1 MRLFDRKAGA
11 EATVFAEAQ
20 ALLDD
25 GMAFDDV
32 LDLFSAEASWLEPLL
47 RTTTGMRQAVAAE
60 QPSYYFEASLK
71 QKFLA
76 AARRED
82 RTAPLPVLPA
92 PSRAPISPRTGLRT
106 AFAGSA
112 VAGVAAAIGAL
123 TLGFVTSDD
132 AVPGDW
138 NYAFKLANE
147 RLEYSL
153 SRGDQRIDV
162 QLGQTE
168 ARVRELQVLS
178 SSGAVSPADI
188 QRLQDD
194 ARELE
199 KLARS
204 NQLDEIQRGRI
215 EVITGSSVKVLE
227 GVAQKQPD
235 LQPAVV
241 TTITTVNDT
250 AMAAGVGGAATVEP
264 LPALTPAPTATPK
277 PDSDTSSSTAGTAT
291 PAPGTATASPT
302 STPSPTATATAHDSD
317 TSSTVTVTPPPPSS
331 TPAP

>member
-194 ARELE
+194 ARDLD

-250 AMAAGVGGAATVEP
+250 ALAAGIGGGTTTIEP
-264 LPALTPAPTATPK
+264 LPTVTPTPTATPT
-277 PDSDTSSSTAGTAT
+277 PDSDTSSKPSPEATVSPSATATGTAAPTGTSTAAPTAT
-291 PAPGTATASPT
+291 PSP
-302 STPSPTATATAHDSD
+302 DSD
-317 TSSTVTVTPPPPSS
+317 THSTVSPPATP
-331 TPAP
+331 TP

>member
-162 QLGQTE
+162 QLGHT
-168 ARVRELQVLS
+168 
-178 SSGAVSPADI
+178 
-188 QRLQDD
+188 
-194 ARELE
+194 
-199 KLARS
+199 
-204 NQLDEIQRGRI
+204 
-215 EVITGSSVKVLE
+215 
-227 GVAQKQPD
+227 
-235 LQPAVV
+235 
-241 TTITTVNDT
+241 
-250 AMAAGVGGAATVEP
+250 
-264 LPALTPAPTATPK
+264 
-277 PDSDTSSSTAGTAT
+277 
-291 PAPGTATASPT
+291 
-302 STPSPTATATAHDSD
+302 
-317 TSSTVTVTPPPPSS
+317 
-331 TPAP
+331 